1 MFLRVYVY
9 LCTCLYVL
17 SVHMLYVFMHTCID
31 AEAGKAAIKGQA
43 KVSASSVLV
52 YVCECVYICM
62 FMFVCV
68 CLFSGLDV

>member
-17 SVHMLYVFMHTCID
+17 SAHMLYVFMYTCID

-43 KVSASSVLV
+43 KVSVSSVLV
-52 YVCECVYICM
+52 YVCECIYIYVCLCLCM
-62 FMFVCV
+62 FACFQV
-68 CLFSGLDV
+68 